1 MVLEQSP
8 YVASAALEISRKIPA
23 TNGESFDGLEVY
35 HFVQQTVCLGNRES
49 FEQVLEGWALAIRTH
64 SSRQGAG

>member
-1 MVLEQSP
+1 MIWPTWWLFDKFLSCLLTPLSSFEAAGRIMVLEQSP

-35 HFVQQTVCLGNRES
+35 
-49 FEQVLEGWALAIRTH
+49 
-64 SSRQGAG
+64 